1 MVAGLVVGAGVL
13 GSRETARLFCL
24 MPLRDLWGF
33 AVWLWGLAGDTVE
46 WRGARL
52 RLGRDGRINAVS

>member
-1 MVAGLVVGAGVL
+1 
-13 GSRETARLFCL
+13 

-33 AVWLWGLAGDTVE
+33 AVWLCGLAGNRVE

-52 RLGRDGRINAVS
+52 RLSRDGRIVGTG